1 MTITGKKI
9 PGRGTAQ
16 HGVTPAVETVRRPVG
31 LGRCAREKEARGA
44 RREGPWLSISS
55 KGGGCGGGGTAKGG
69 KPAV

>member
-1 MTITGKKI
+1 MTVTGKKI

-16 HGVTPAVETVRRPVG
+16 HEVTPAVETVRMPVG
-31 LGRCAREKEARGA
+31 LGWREREKEARGV

-55 KGGGCGGGGTAKGG
+55 KGGWCGGGGTAKGG